1 MNGANCWEVL
11 SATVNEPT
19 SSNVSLNTSFIDCGS
34 CTAVSFNS
42 YTGSSLNNAC
52 NGTITTQI
60 YYRGTLGVGTILYED
75 SGLTIP
81 IQPVKYVNDTANS
94 QVYLI
99 GNPSPEDGYVTE
111 IVSCPSPTPTPT
123 PTVTGAVS
131 IGGSFTVYYG
141 STETLVCLESAPTTI
156 YYKTG
161 DPASLNSGQTY
172 YNASGF
178 PYDGSYIEFF
188 TKGGGSSYGPISAA
202 GLFSQTGNCP

>member
-1 MNGANCWEVL
+1 MNGANCWEII

-19 SSNVSLNTSFIDCGS
+19 SSNVSNNTEFIDCGS

-52 NGTITTQI
+52 NGTIITPI
-60 YYRGTLGVGTILYED
+60 FYRGTLGVGTILYENV
-75 SGLTIP
+75 GLTIP
-81 IQPVKYVNDTANS
+81 IQSVKYVNDTANS

-99 GNPSPEDGYVTE
+99 GTPSPEDGYVTE

-141 STETLVCLESAPTTI
+141 STEGGVCAETAPTTI

-188 TKGGGSSYGPISAA
+188 TKGGGSNYGPISAA